1 MLSSSPIPSPAISLS
16 LSLSPAQL
24 QMDASQPLNTIVP
37 LLLGLMRHPH
47 EPARHAS
54 LSALNSLVPY
64 ESSQAGPLYRHLPA
78 FLQGLG
84 GLAADASARIR
95 RSVCQAL
102 VLLVATQ
109 ADALQPCF
117 DEVCNF
123 MLASVLD
130 DEESVAIEACNF
142 WLALLGE
149 RLAHAALAAKLPILV
164 PHCVSRLRMT
174 QAQVERERE
183 EEEAMAQG
191 SERIRWMRSKTQGG
205 SDADSDSHF
214 TVRKQCAF
222 LLDQLSEAFP
232 RAVLGI
238 AGPCIQ
244 VMLQPQEA
252 GPSWDREAGMLALG
266 AIGYGCKA
274 HLKVRRVDATVEL
287 PLHKYKLILHSLQF
301 FTFYHHCVGLHIRHL
316 AHSCRLSGGRAAG
329 DEGNGL
335 LESLT
340 LLRMG

>member
-1 MLSSSPIPSPAISLS
+1 
-16 LSLSPAQL
+16 
-24 QMDASQPLNTIVP
+24 MDESRPLDAIVP

-47 EPARHAS
+47 EPARYAA

-64 ESSQAGPLYRHLPA
+64 ESPQSGPLYRHLPA

-84 GLAADASARIR
+84 GLAADASARVR

-109 ADALQPCF
+109 ADALQSCF

-130 DEESVAIEACNF
+130 EEESVAIEACNF

-149 RLAHAALAAKLPILV
+149 PLAHPALAAKLPILV
-164 PHCVSRLRMT
+164 PHCVSRLRIT

-183 EEEAMAQG
+183 DEEAMAQG

-205 SDADSDSHF
+205 AGAESDYQS

-244 VMLQPQEA
+244 VLLQTQEA

-266 AIGYGCKA
+266 AIGYGCRM
-274 HLKVRRVDATVEL
+274 HLKVPPRATRASFSINRASSFPLTLPSISPGLNIRCMAFSRRCTV
-287 PLHKYKLILHSLQF
+287 
-301 FTFYHHCVGLHIRHL
+301 
-316 AHSCRLSGGRAAG
+316 GRASRN
-329 DEGNGL
+329 EGHGL
-335 LESLT
+335 LEPLA
-340 LLRMG
+340 LLKLG